1 MVYDIILRM
10 KKYSRETT
18 NIGVFLDIPGLARS
32 RAISG
37 LYRFARHRPDW
48 RIFQFSVQR
57 EGNALRKI
65 VASFRPDAIFTGHS
79 DAIRAYGG
87 EIPYV
92 MLENIEPSLPLG
104 MGATLNVDNILLG
117 CMAAEKLH
125 SLGYRNFGYLGI
137 VFSPET
143 SSGDMLARY
152 SRIRCGA
159 FERRIR
165 DFGFQISSHMPKFG
179 SPYDE
184 PAIIAWL
191 KSLKK
196 PCGILAFSDEDAQ
209 YIISICHASRISIPR
224 QIGIISIDNEEYIC
238 DNVVPPLTSIE
249 PDFEGAGYRAG
260 AILDEFLAG
269 DRSHAGAKELYG
281 AVIHNRMSAQSI
293 SSAANRAAH
302 ALEMIRA
309 DPANAPS
316 PATIARRM
324 NLSLRSLE
332 LAFKQIQ
339 GHSITTEILS
349 QRLLLARRL
358 LKASRLSIGEIAS
371 KCGFSG
377 HASFLASFRRRF
389 GETPRDWR
397 NS

>member
-1 MVYDIILRM
+1 MHRHIR
-10 KKYSRETT
+10 KTT
-18 NIGVFLDIPGLARS
+18 KIGVFLDIPGLARS

-37 LYRFARHRPDW
+37 LYRFARRKPDW
-48 RIFQFSVQR
+48 RIFQFPIQR
-57 EGNALRKI
+57 EGETLRRL
-65 VASFRPDAIFTGHS
+65 VASFSPDAIFTGHA
-79 DAIRAYGG
+79 DAVKAYGG
-87 EIPYV
+87 NIPYV
-92 MLENIEPSLPLG
+92 LLENIEPSLALSL
-104 MGATLNVDNILLG
+104 GATLNVDNIQLG
-117 CMAAEKLH
+117 RTAAEKLH

-143 SSGDMLARY
+143 SSGDMLSRY
-152 SRIRCGA
+152 SKIRCGA

-165 DFGFQISSHMPKFG
+165 DFGFPISCHMPKRG

-184 PAIIAWL
+184 SAIIAWL

-209 YIISICHASRISIPR
+209 YIISICYENRIPVPK
-224 QIGIISIDNEEYIC
+224 QIGVIGIDNEEYIC

-249 PDFEGAGYRAG
+249 PDYEGAGYRAG
-260 AILDEFLAG
+260 ELLDEFLAG

-281 AVIHNRMSAQSI
+281 VATIQNRMSAQSI
-293 SSAANRAAH
+293 TSAANRTAH

-309 DPANAPS
+309 DPANAPD

-324 NLSLRSLE
+324 NLSLRILE

-349 QRLLLARRL
+349 QRLLLAKRL
-358 LKASRLSIGEIAS
+358 LKTSRLSIGEIAS
-371 KCGFSG
+371 NCGFAN

-389 GETPRDWR
+389 GLTPREWR
-397 NS
+397 KS